1 MLSERQKSE
10 FNHFIKKKNKKK
22 NKIVSQI
29 KNNFNAWAWGLMN
42 FPLGQAQGHEKNLRN
57 EPLRLAIT
65 FLPFFFFFNEH
76 HHLTFFF
83 FFFEKTTTLPL
94 VDNNNVVNNVMCK
107 TKQ

>member
-1 MLSERQKSE
+1 
-10 FNHFIKKKNKKK
+10 
-22 NKIVSQI
+22 
-29 KNNFNAWAWGLMN
+29 MN

-65 FLPFFFFFNEH
+65 FLPFFFFLLNEH
-76 HHLTFFF
+76 HHFTFFF